1 MGKLNLKHRI
11 AALALVFSLS
21 LFIGLNSCNSSSDTK
36 ETKTDTSKMEN
47 NKMMGDTTHGK
58 DTTKGG
64 QEPPPH

>member
-1 MGKLNLKHRI
+1 MGKLTLKHRI

-47 NKMMGDTTHGK
+47 KMMGDTTHGK